1 MALPQLPDT
10 LKGKTFGQI
19 SKDIEAKY
27 KDRFDP
33 ISKRGLMAEM
43 GALKEQQEY
52 QKAKTEARQM
62 LEQQMQQAQQINPMQ
77 DSMEQPMDASMVNP
91 MEQQMGTPMESS
103 NQGISPEML
112 PQDNTNFQ
120 HAASQ
125 SYNQQFAYGGN
136 MEFEDQIQY
145 GNGDLLNNNPF
156 VQTNFFDRNQNLAA
170 KNLEKTYYDSR
181 YSRLHRGL
189 PEWRWQNGNT
199 INQNREIKDSF
210 DRAMQDKKFTD
221 SVNEKWN
228 LDGAFKGPPRE
239 RGIQDSIVDAI
250 KRSRLGNNTG
260 SKVNPTAVT
269 SNVNRTDFFEPTASV
284 DNTNMGLSSFT
295 NNAKPNINSVSNFNL
310 QRQLPNIKNSIL
322 PNAQKTLDANS
333 QKQNQDQLNIQGI
346 DPMRFAPLAAN
357 LYGILSA
364 RKAPSTQAQ
373 LNKMGFRD
381 RVDESLATR
390 IAPRQTQFSNVDMS
404 QIERGITDQARG
416 FTGSNVNMSGGQSGN
431 FMANELA
438 NQSNVM
444 NAIANARAQ
453 AQMQNQ
459 QVRGMNAQEQAR
471 VDAMMQQQA
480 MQRAGLQGQNIGLG
494 MQMADFDARNLG
506 AFNTNRMAQ
515 ITGLSQNIGNIG
527 KESDQMRM
535 LANMYGYTSF
545 GDYIDSLSPEE
556 REKAMKQIVSVRR
569 R

>member
-10 LKGKTFGQI
+10 FKGKTFGQI

-91 MEQQMGTPMESS
+91 MEQQMGTPIESS

-136 MEFEDQIQY
+136 MDFQDQIQY
-145 GNGDLLNNNPF
+145 ANGDWLNRPKIMSNLFMQQSTEQNPILYNTNTNTKVNAKNKINASAKAIPQTNTYDNIDYFADINYEDKLNKSYNNLLNG
-156 VQTNFFDRNQNLAA
+156 
-170 KNLEKTYYDSR
+170 K
-181 YSRLHRGL
+181 
-189 PEWRWQNGNT
+189 
-199 INQNREIKDSF
+199 SF
-210 DRAMQDKKFTD
+210 DQIIDARLKGIDAPIK
-221 SVNEKWN
+221 EKA
-228 LDGAFKGPPRE
+228 DVYTKP
-239 RGIQDSIVDAI
+239 I
-250 KRSRLGNNTG
+250 
-260 SKVNPTAVT
+260 NP
-269 SNVNRTDFFEPTASV
+269 
-284 DNTNMGLSSFT
+284 
-295 NNAKPNINSVSNFNL
+295 
-310 QRQLPNIKNSIL
+310 
-322 PNAQKTLDANS
+322 
-333 QKQNQDQLNIQGI
+333 QGI

-506 AFNTNRMAQ
+506 AFNANRQAGIQ
-515 ITGLSQNIGNIG
+515 ALGQNIGNVG
-527 KESDQMRM
+527 KESDMM
-535 LANMYGYTSF
+535 KMIANMTGYNSF
-545 GDYIDSLSPEE
+545 GDYIQSLPPEE
-556 REKAMKQIVSVRR
+556 RPSATRALMQSLGNIFKARG
-569 R
+569 